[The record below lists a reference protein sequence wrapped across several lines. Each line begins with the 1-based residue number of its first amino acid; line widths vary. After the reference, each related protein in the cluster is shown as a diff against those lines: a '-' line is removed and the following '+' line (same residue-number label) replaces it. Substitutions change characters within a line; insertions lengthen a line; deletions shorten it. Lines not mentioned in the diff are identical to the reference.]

1 MNLTF
6 NKSSE
11 LQRFEHGNMIKM
23 LKKIH
28 VWFLAWTALYAKSSF
43 TSTYRL
49 TSMVTLLQLSI
60 CIWFFPQNH
69 YGGTMS
75 GGHCK

>member
-23 LKKIH
+23 LKKMH
-28 VWFLAWTALYAKSSF
+28 VWFLAWTTLYAKSSF
-43 TSTYRL
+43 TSTYIQ
-49 TSMVTLLQLSI
+49 T
-60 CIWFFPQNH
+60 N
-69 YGGTMS
+69 
-75 GGHCK
+75 

>member
-23 LKKIH
+23 LKKMH
-28 VWFLAWTALYAKSSF
+28 VWFLAWTMQSHHLLVH
-43 TSTYRL
+43 TYRL
-49 TSMVTLLQLSI
+49 TNMVTLLQLSDLHLVLSTESL
-60 CIWFFPQNH
+60 WWHNVWR
-69 YGGTMS
+69 S
-75 GGHCK
+75 L